1 MPDILRGLCQVLQW
15 LFVMMIYVISCLNV
29 GATAQKSLLIVG
41 GAMSVALNVTVDG
54 PTPKKREKNKKR
66 WSLSWFSAQL
76 PHSLSRTSRTAI
88 RDATCCAITGAFAYT
103 AYQCLPTLTHQL
115 TLLAMP
121 IASILMLEDVE
132 EAERRTKR
140 RRKRKRKR
148 RWKKPRFK
156 SYSQLYRWLAW
167 KKKHNAERRAA
178 YRVTHKEYLHA
189 KKKYK
194 KSVRKYE
201 AEMER
206 EAERRKAAQDIATVV
221 ARKVRLKYGR
231 AEMRS
236 WEIESWG
243 TRPDVEEETKTDTP
257 PPAPPDEVE
266 TNETVEAPPPAPPNI
281 EEVEPEPVVVEVEP
295 TKTTEALPS
304 APSTIEDVE
313 PLPPPAPPNIENV
326 PPPAPPEENT
336 EDNKNNRE
344 DVFAKA
350 EAEMKRKHGRWKN
363 ESCGICSDARI
374 RGSADRSRR
383 RLLQVSTK
391 ALGSFFY
398 ARVPCLMI

>member
-1 MPDILRGLCQVLQW
+1 MLQW
-15 LFVMMIYVISCLNV
+15 LLVMILFVILCLNV

>member
-41 GAMSVALNVTVDG
+41 GAMSVAMDVTVDG

-66 WSLSWFSAQL
+66 WSFSWFSAQL

-140 RRKRKRKR
+140 RRKRKRE
-148 RWKKPRFK
+148 
-156 SYSQLYRWLAW
+156 Q
-167 KKKHNAERRAA
+167 RRATSA
-178 YRVTHKEYLHA
+178 FQVVHA
-189 KKKYK
+189 ALSLVKP
-194 KSVRKYE
+194 SFNFTIREHE
-201 AEMER
+201 AEME
-206 EAERRKAAQDIATVV
+206 
-221 ARKVRLKYGR
+221 
-231 AEMRS
+231 
-236 WEIESWG
+236 
-243 TRPDVEEETKTDTP
+243 
-257 PPAPPDEVE
+257 
-266 TNETVEAPPPAPPNI
+266 
-281 EEVEPEPVVVEVEP
+281 
-295 TKTTEALPS
+295 
-304 APSTIEDVE
+304 
-313 PLPPPAPPNIENV
+313 
-326 PPPAPPEENT
+326 
-336 EDNKNNRE
+336 
-344 DVFAKA
+344 
-350 EAEMKRKHGRWKN
+350 RKHGRWKN
-363 ESCGICSDARI
+363 ESCGSCSDARI

-398 ARVPCLMI
+398 ARVPSLMF

>member
-1 MPDILRGLCQVLQW
+1 MPDILRGLCQVLKW
-15 LFVMMIYVISCLNV
+15 FFVMILFVNICLCV
-29 GATAQKSLLIVG
+29 GATAQKSLLLVG
-41 GAMSVALNVTVDG
+41 GAISVALNVTVNG
-54 PTPKKREKNKKR
+54 PTPKKRENNRKKKR
-66 WSLSWFSAQL
+66 WSFSRLSAQL
-76 PHSLSRTSRTAI
+76 PHRLSRASRTAI
-88 RDATCCAITGAFAYT
+88 RDVTCCAITGAFAYT

-140 RRKRKRKR
+140 RRKRKRKQ

-221 ARKVRLKYGR
+221 ARAVLLKYG
-231 AEMRS
+231 
-236 WEIESWG
+236 
-243 TRPDVEEETKTDTP
+243 
-257 PPAPPDEVE
+257 
-266 TNETVEAPPPAPPNI
+266 
-281 EEVEPEPVVVEVEP
+281 
-295 TKTTEALPS
+295 
-304 APSTIEDVE
+304 
-313 PLPPPAPPNIENV
+313 
-326 PPPAPPEENT
+326 
-336 EDNKNNRE
+336 
-344 DVFAKA
+344 
-350 EAEMKRKHGRWKN
+350 
-363 ESCGICSDARI
+363 
-374 RGSADRSRR
+374 
-383 RLLQVSTK
+383 
-391 ALGSFFY
+391 
-398 ARVPCLMI
+398 